1 MDLLAAR
8 ARSKRFLRGVVAA
21 TILCLGHA
29 APASVG
35 SPVSQNPAVT
45 EDDLRAQVILGILRF
60 VQWEGGVR
68 PEPLSLCILG
78 KPDSA
83 ETLLAMDGRTLWEG
97 VTLQVVRQSVTRVD
111 QCDVAV
117 TGPLKS
123 KFFRL
128 LTTRAEQHSVLT
140 ICDKCAR
147 RSLSY
152 SMLNIVKQSDK
163 IRFRVDITKVRK
175 AGLRLDASLLELA
188 SEIER

>member
-1 MDLLAAR
+1 MNLFSAG
-8 ARSKRFLRGVVAA
+8 ARSRRLLRWVVALA
-21 TILCLGHA
+21 ILGLGHA

-35 SPVSQNPAVT
+35 APSAQNPAVT

-68 PEPLSLCILG
+68 PEPLSLCLLG
-78 KPDSA
+78 KPESA
-83 ETLLAMDGRTLWEG
+83 EKLLSLDGRTLWEG
-97 VTLQVVRQSVTRVD
+97 VTLKVSRQSVTQVE

-128 LTTRAEQHSVLT
+128 LTARAEQHSVLT

-188 SEIER
+188 SEIEQ

>member
-1 MDLLAAR
+1 MNLFAAGSRSRRLLR
-8 ARSKRFLRGVVAA
+8 CVVAL
-21 TILCLGHA
+21 TILGLGHT

-35 SPVSQNPAVT
+35 SPSSPGQGMSEV
-45 EDDLRAQVILGILRF
+45 DLRAQVILGILRF

-68 PEPLSLCILG
+68 PQPLHLCILG

-83 ETLLAMDGRTLWEG
+83 DRLLSLNGQTLWEG
-97 VTLQVVRQSVTRVD
+97 VTLQVTRQSVTEVD
-111 QCDVAV
+111 KCDVAV
-117 TGPLKS
+117 TGPLKN

-188 SEIER
+188 SEVER